1 MGEGAKLTEDQ
12 IAEYKEA
19 FGLFDKDGGGTIS
32 TAELGTVMRSLGQN
46 ANEDELKEMIAE
58 VDADGSGEIDFKEFL
73 ALMVRLNQGNNQEEE
88 LMDAFK
94 IIDIEGDGVITAEE
108 FRNVMMNFGQKLSDE
123 EFTEMINGADLDADG
138 NLNYY
143 DFIKTLVGK

>member
-1 MGEGAKLTEDQ
+1 
-12 IAEYKEA
+12 
-19 FGLFDKDGGGTIS
+19 
-32 TAELGTVMRSLGQN
+32 MRSLGQN

-108 FRNVMMNFGQKLSDE
+108 FRNVMMNFGQKLSEE
-123 EFTEMINGADLDADG
+123 EFTEMINGADLDAEG
-138 NLNYY
+138 NLNYH